1 MMKNRYFTYLLLILQ
16 PLIMGGCSIGQSTEE
31 DAIREMVCSIH
42 TQYPAA
48 TLQDIYKTCYQ
59 DRFGAE
65 HAAPDSARA
74 LAYFLYELNQM
85 ADDTLRM
92 PICEPCGYRHR
103 YERVSLALVQSGDMM
118 AEELLHQFLEAAR
131 CVAEQP
137 TESWA
142 EEWGRIETIA
152 LKEVPEW
159 NNEEL
164 INGLREAA
172 ELNAAV
178 HHSPAFHDS
187 YHPHYRIR
195 IRK

>member
-1 MMKNRYFTYLLLILQ
+1 
-16 PLIMGGCSIGQSTEE
+16 
-31 DAIREMVCSIH
+31 
-42 TQYPAA
+42 
-48 TLQDIYKTCYQ
+48 
-59 DRFGAE
+59 
-65 HAAPDSARA
+65 
-74 LAYFLYELNQM
+74 M

-131 CVAEQP
+131 CVPEQP